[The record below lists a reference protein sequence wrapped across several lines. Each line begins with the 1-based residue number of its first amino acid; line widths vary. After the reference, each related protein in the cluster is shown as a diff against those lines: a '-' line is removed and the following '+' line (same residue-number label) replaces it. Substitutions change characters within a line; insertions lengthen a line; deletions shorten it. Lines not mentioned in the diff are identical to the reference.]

1 MNSQKK
7 KMIQKLAQFG
17 QIPKIDTSLV
27 GRFFKPEEMPAID
40 PTPLG
45 RHRLVQALRNKYG
58 ETYRNKPGV
67 VQAIKDFDEQ
77 ADIIKKTI
85 KLGVK

>member
-1 MNSQKK
+1 MKTTK
-7 KMIQKLAQFG
+7 KMIISKINSIG
-17 QIPKIDTSLV
+17 GVPKMDTSKIS
-27 GRFFKPEEMPAID
+27 RFFKPEEMPSVE

-67 VQAIKDFDEQ
+67 IQAIKDFDDQ
-77 ADIIKKTI
+77 SGLIKKTI